1 MRLDVYLVKEKYCES
16 RNKSAALIC
25 SGNIYV
31 NGVCITKPAFIVGN
45 DDSVTVHIAEKQ
57 YVARSAKKL
66 LTAIKNFNVDFIG
79 KTVVDLGASTGGFCQ
94 VMLENGA
101 EKVYA
106 VDIGTNQLHHTL
118 KADKRIVSMENT
130 NARYLEKSM
139 FSEEID
145 VVTCDLSFISL
156 RCILPAAFEILR
168 FGGELICL
176 VKPQFEVGPDYIGKN
191 GVVKDKK
198 LHVKA
203 VCDIA
208 DFARSLG
215 LYVKDICFS
224 ELAGESGNMEYLL
237 YMQKVFGC
245 NSISDEL
252 IADRIQEVK

>member
-25 SGNIYV
+25 SGSIYV
-31 NGVCITKPAFIVGN
+31 NGICVTKP
-45 DDSVTVHIAEKQ
+45 SYTVSQYDLITVNSAEKQ

-66 LTAIKNFNVDFIG
+66 LTAIKSFTVDFTG
-79 KTVVDLGASTGGFCQ
+79 KTAVDLGASTGGFCQ

-118 KADKRIVSMENT
+118 KSDNRIVSLENT
-130 NARYLEKSM
+130 NARYLKKSK

-145 VVTCDLSFISL
+145 IITCDLSFISL

-168 FGGELICL
+168 PGGELICL
-176 VKPQFEVGPDYIGKN
+176 VKPQFEVGPGFVGKN

-203 VCDIA
+203 VCGIS

-215 LYVKDICFS
+215 LCVKDICFS
-224 ELAGESGNMEYLL
+224 DLAGESGNMEYLL
-237 YMQKVFGC
+237 YMQKVSGS
-245 NSISDEL
+245 SISDEF
-252 IADRIQEVK
+252 IESRIREVK